1 MKKLMAIFLMA
12 ALICTMI
19 TGFVSVSAAGEIAW
33 MSGSD
38 FLQSQV
44 NNNVYTDLYAN
55 HRGYYAVEN
64 ASGSAAA
71 SLVQI
76 SDTDNAL
83 QLVVTEKADGAIK
96 TDNAPAYRNMV
107 YAENKSVKKAIY
119 IRYQVNIKDYAAEY
133 TNFSGKDEGV
143 VFAIRA
149 AEGQNKDWTSYLG
162 SDANLAFKADGK
174 VGNTTFAKNK
184 WYQVET
190 YIDFQTQEAIT
201 YLTDLET
208 SVRTHI
214 ATDVIGKNVTEMN
227 NIRLEVYRPSTVL
240 IDAIRMGECPAFNIY
255 STAEEIA
262 SSGKMTVGI
271 ADNAQNAGVYVNDS
285 LVQAIVPG
293 TSTALST
300 GQYQLSVPLSSGDNN
315 IEIRQTTEIG
325 SYSKN
330 IVVTKSG
337 ALGETLQLCDFA
349 SSSDVAATLG
359 GGMDLRS
366 GKVAY
371 ETDEDGTTYARIYTQ
386 GSYTYYPYVNAEY
399 SKDTALA
406 TLKAGDV
413 YEMAYRFKLAKNCQV
428 DAYVIMCDEG
438 YSTSANAT
446 ELTRTM
452 FNSDG
457 KISKLG
463 TDYNTNQ
470 WYLLR
475 MVVDTGAKTVSY
487 YIDNDLIETKTYTGE
502 YIHTRRAQIR
512 FMTYDA
518 EQVYYVDKFYRT
530 RINEN
535 AITSEAVIADKNDAS
550 GKICADAG
558 TLSVKFNK
566 ALNPATLTTQ
576 NVSVKSGERN
586 IAVSGIT
593 YDGETK
599 VASLALSEE
608 LSPGSD
614 LYVAF
619 NENVQTADNKAFST
633 PYTLYAKTGT
643 YSATRGEFT
652 VTKLTDTSY
661 NAQLNINYAGEV
673 SLKDGMLIIA
683 SYIGNKM
690 TACKMEKADEKGIV
704 VGANNISISLN
715 DPEAA
720 GATEVRAFL
729 WSADMLPVVNSGI
742 WSLK

>member
-38 FLQSQV
+38 FFQSQV
-44 NNNVYTDLYAN
+44 NNDVYKDLYAN
-55 HRGYYAVEN
+55 HRGYYVVEN

-262 SSGKMTVGI
+262 SSEKMTVGI
-271 ADNAQNAGVYVNDS
+271 ADNAQSAGVYVNDS

-293 TSTALST
+293 TTTALST

-325 SYSKN
+325 SYSKS
-330 IVVTKSG
+330 VKVTKGG
-337 ALGETLQLCDFA
+337 ALNERLQFCDFA
-349 SSSDVAATLG
+349 SSADMSATLG
-359 GGMDLRS
+359 GGMDLRG
-366 GKVAY
+366 GKSEY
-371 ETDEDGTTYARIYTQ
+371 ITDADGTTYAKIYTT

-399 SKDTALA
+399 DKDSSIA
-406 TLKAGDV
+406 TLKPGDV
-413 YEMAYRFKLAKNCQV
+413 YEIGYRFKLDKNCEV
-428 DAYVIMCDEG
+428 AASIIVCDEN
-438 YSTSANAT
+438 YSVSMNNTG
-446 ELTRTM
+446 ELVQNV
-452 FNSDG
+452 FNSN
-457 KISKLG
+457 G
-463 TDYNTNQ
+463 TINGVGTAYNTGQ
-470 WYLLR
+470 WYVLR
-475 MVVDTGAKTVSY
+475 MVVNTGAKTVSY
-487 YIDNDLIETKTYTGE
+487 YVDNHLVASKSYTGDF
-502 YIHTRRAQIR
+502 IHTRRAQLR
-512 FMTYDA
+512 FMTYDSN
-518 EQVYYVDKFYRT
+518 QVYYVDKLYRV
-530 RINEN
+530 RLNEN
-535 AITSEAVIADKNDAS
+535 AITNEAMTADKTAAS
-550 GKICADAG
+550 GKVYADTD

-566 ALNPATLTTQ
+566 ELKPETLMVQ
-576 NVSVKSGERN
+576 NVLVKSGGESIDVSN
-586 IAVSGIT
+586 ITFDDSTNTATIT
-593 YDGETK
+593 
-599 VASLALSEE
+599 LAEE
-608 LSPGSD
+608 LVPEANVYVTFTENVETIDNMVFAKPYTVVAETDVYSYTKGEFVITPQGSD
-614 LYVAF
+614 A
-619 NENVQTADNKAFST
+619 
-633 PYTLYAKTGT
+633 
-643 YSATRGEFT
+643 YSADM
-652 VTKLTDTSY
+652 VLY
-661 NAQLNINYAGEV
+661 Y
-673 SLKDGMLIIA
+673 
-683 SYIGNKM
+683 
-690 TACKMEKADEKGIV
+690 
-704 VGANNISISLN
+704 
-715 DPEAA
+715 A
-720 GATEVRAFL
+720 GATDMENAKLVIAGYVNNRMVSVNMVTLDKVLLGRNDINIPLEDSNGATKIRAFL
-729 WSADMLPVVNSGI
+729 WNGEMAPVVDFGEYPQN
-742 WSLK
+742 